1 MAVIK
6 TQNTQVFAVIKDKVV
21 RFVCPQNFKF
31 GQDSFGKIEVT
42 CLDAE
47 SKQYVRGLRDPG
59 EAGIGINYDDENT
72 SHDDLIALAE
82 SGEVVTWYVGT
93 NHSKDAPI
101 YDALDEDDK
110 VTLPETRAW
119 FFFYFFMN
127 DTAPSDIEVD
137 SVIKYDFT
145 IVRTSKVTTK
155 KRKTTP

>member
-82 SGEVVTWYVGT
+82 SGGIVDWYVGT
-93 NHSKDAPI
+93 NHSKEPPTYEVAAGI
-101 YDALDEDDK
+101 S
-110 VTLPETRAW
+110 LPKTRTW
-119 FFFYFFMN
+119 FSFKGYMN

-145 IVRTSKVTTK
+145 IVRTSKVTSTK
-155 KRKTTP
+155 RETT